1 MFIVSSTGV
10 LLSGQTHVSAEL
22 ARVLLSGV
30 CGWCVWLVTTSGVLL
45 SPAGLLSA
53 LLAVAQRG
61 CGTEQLSTRHPP
73 HNTTPLKALPVIG
86 LGFSF
91 QRYRV

>member
-1 MFIVSSTGV
+1 MF
-10 LLSGQTHVSAEL
+10 LLSSPAFCSV
-22 ARVLLSGV
+22 VCVSGV
-30 CGWCVWLVTTSGVLL
+30 CVWLVCVAGVWLVTTSGVLL

-53 LLAVAQRG
+53 LLAAAQRG